1 MGTAHIIRAFKNF
14 MNSRDFL
21 MEGPVEDGFM
31 AHKTDLSDHEL
42 EVVSK
47 SVSWCVVFQKE
58 RLMYCTSMG
67 SGEMIYLLESTIQTQ
82 KFGFEKKKKLKI
94 GIVSGTNVFIS
105 ETQKGSHTWATPFQK
120 TPFNQFEF
128 NPFFLQNWFHS
139 NRLKH
144 VFLKMGGSGL
154 GPLDVKYK
162 RKVLKYIKDNL
173 ARNVYTMSI
182 WRFHLDVGTQ
192 NFFFLGTNTSF
203 FFFENVSCQ
212 ILQISCLEIQEL
224 HDLLS
229 CSRIGPALLC
239 YSVEKDLTC
248 IIPSTVEK
256 SIGCNKMTTLVST
269 STHWAHWQVTRRLGC
284 PIKWFCFSLILL
296 LIVIL

>member
-1 MGTAHIIRAFKNF
+1 
-14 MNSRDFL
+14 

-128 NPFFLQNWFHS
+128 NPIFLQNWFHS

-192 NFFFLGTNTSF
+192 IFFFLGTNTSLF
-203 FFFENVSCQ
+203 FWKCQ
-212 ILQISCLEIQEL
+212 LPNTSDQLSGNTGITWFVVMLQDRASPPLLQCRERLDL
-224 HDLLS
+224 HHTLY
-229 CSRIGPALLC
+229 SR
-239 YSVEKDLTC
+239 EKHR
-248 IIPSTVEK
+248 
-256 SIGCNKMTTLVST
+256 M
-269 STHWAHWQVTRRLGC
+269 Q
-284 PIKWFCFSLILL
+284 
-296 LIVIL
+296 